1 MTINNNLSDRGRHQ
15 HRRHRQQTMPLTRFL
30 FILVWASL
38 YMLSCSPSS
47 VVHASDA
54 DIDCPG
60 PDEAFVTSCSGSK
73 SPDPKDKT
81 SPETERFDDSD
92 SKENVASPRKRKKRK
107 AKNYETSEE
116 YVNDGQH
123 DTDTEGST
131 TIQQLKQTTKTLIER
146 YYDPLPSKGKCAIG
160 TICGF
165 TASRL
170 SLGVANRVFRLAG
183 ATWVLS
189 EMLHTTGYCDEARC
203 LPEEA
208 RPWVGVLRRALTKQ
222 SAKVRMIARG
232 IWDEDRIREIAQ
244 QDEMVAGGFAAGAFI
259 GFVV

>member
-1 MTINNNLSDRGRHQ
+1 
-15 HRRHRQQTMPLTRFL
+15 
-30 FILVWASL
+30 
-38 YMLSCSPSS
+38 MLSCSPSS

-73 SPDPKDKT
+73 SPDSKDKT
-81 SPETERFDDSD
+81 DLVNEGLEDSQEKV
-92 SKENVASPRKRKKRK
+92 SSPRKRKHKRK
-107 AKNYETSEE
+107 AHNSGTSEANI
-116 YVNDGQH
+116 ND
-123 DTDTEGST
+123 DTEGEGST

-146 YYDPLPSKGKCAIG
+146 YYDPLPNQGKCAIG

-208 RPWVGVLRRALTKQ
+208 RPWVGVLHRALTKQ
-222 SAKVRMIARG
+222 SAKVRMIARR

-244 QDEMVAGGFAAGAFI
+244 KDEMVAGGFAAGAFI